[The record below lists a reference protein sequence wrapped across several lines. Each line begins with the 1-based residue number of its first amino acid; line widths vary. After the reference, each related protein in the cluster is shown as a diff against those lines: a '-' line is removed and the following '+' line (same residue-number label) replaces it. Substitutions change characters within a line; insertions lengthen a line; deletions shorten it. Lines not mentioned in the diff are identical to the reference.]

1 MDPGPG
7 DSPQGDIGRLFAARQ
22 EFGAQVQRLE
32 QACRRAD
39 LTGTID
45 ELAQVHGL
53 ARFCAQR
60 ARGSGRYLHGGQDE
74 AGARL
79 DRLDTWLL
87 PVLSRLTPEDVAPGR
102 HDEVGR

>member
-1 MDPGPG
+1 MNWPRCTDWLGSAP
-7 DSPQGDIGRLFAARQ
+7 
-22 EFGAQVQRLE
+22 
-32 QACRRAD
+32 
-39 LTGTID
+39 
-45 ELAQVHGL
+45 
-53 ARFCAQR
+53 QR

-87 PVLSRLTPEDVAPGR
+87 PVLSRHTPEDVAPGR